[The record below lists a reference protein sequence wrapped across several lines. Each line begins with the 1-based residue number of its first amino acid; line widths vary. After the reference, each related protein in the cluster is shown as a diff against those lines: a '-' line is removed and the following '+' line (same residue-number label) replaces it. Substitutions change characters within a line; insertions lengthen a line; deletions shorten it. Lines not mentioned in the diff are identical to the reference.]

1 MGSSETICWT
11 GRPDPPDAVPV
22 RLVPALRA
30 ALSAAVW
37 TAAYSPDTPTALRL
51 PARRLL
57 DLRARVRARVCTRV
71 CTRVPDGARSGG
83 TGSREPGVPGPPP
96 RP

>member
-11 GRPDPPDAVPV
+11 GRPGPPDAVPV
-22 RLVPALRA
+22 RLVPTLRA

-57 DLRARVRARVCTRV
+57 DLRARLRTRA
-71 CTRVPDGARSGG
+71 PAGARCGG
-83 TGSREPGVPGPPP
+83 TGSRGPGAPGPPRSP
-96 RP
+96 R

>member
-1 MGSSETICWT
+1 M
-11 GRPDPPDAVPV
+11 
-22 RLVPALRA
+22 RLVPTLRA
-30 ALSAAVW
+30 VLSAAVW

-57 DLRARVRARVCTRV
+57 DLRARVRTRV
-71 CTRVPDGARSGG
+71 RTRVRARVPDGARSGG

>member
-11 GRPDPPDAVPV
+11 GRPDPPDAVAV
-22 RLVPALRA
+22 RLVPTLRA

-57 DLRARVRARVCTRV
+57 DLRARV

-83 TGSREPGVPGPPP
+83 IGSREPGVPGPPP

>member
-1 MGSSETICWT
+1 M
-11 GRPDPPDAVPV
+11 
-22 RLVPALRA
+22 RLVPTLRA

-57 DLRARVRARVCTRV
+57 DLHARVRIRVRTRTPDCAR
-71 CTRVPDGARSGG
+71 PGG
-83 TGSREPGVPGPPP
+83 TGSRGPG
-96 RP
+96 

>member
-1 MGSSETICWT
+1 M
-11 GRPDPPDAVPV
+11 
-22 RLVPALRA
+22 RLVPTLRA

-57 DLRARVRARVCTRV
+57 DLHARVHARLRTRA
-71 CTRVPDGARSGG
+71 PDGARSGG
-83 TGSREPGVPGPPP
+83 TGSQGPGVPGPPRRSRRP
-96 RP
+96 RRPR

>member
-1 MGSSETICWT
+1 M
-11 GRPDPPDAVPV
+11 

-57 DLRARVRARVCTRV
+57 DLRTRMR
-71 CTRVPDGARSGG
+71 TRTPDGARPGG
-83 TGSREPGVPGPPP
+83 IGSRGPSVPGPPR

>member
-11 GRPDPPDAVPV
+11 GRPNPPDAVPV
-22 RLVPALRA
+22 RLVPTLRA
-30 ALSAAVW
+30 VLSAAVW

-57 DLRARVRARVCTRV
+57 DLRARVRARV
-71 CTRVPDGARSGG
+71 PDGARSGG

>member
-1 MGSSETICWT
+1 M
-11 GRPDPPDAVPV
+11 
-22 RLVPALRA
+22 RLVPTLRA
-30 ALSAAVW
+30 VLSAAVW

-57 DLRARVRARVCTRV
+57 DLRARVRTRV
-71 CTRVPDGARSGG
+71 RTRVRARAPDGARSGG